1 MRASHEANMKRRSNA
16 VDFALKNH
24 LIRKKSKYEIEKGK
38 LMNVEYKHAIVDS
51 LNGRKEMIDRQKQL
65 SESRSRS
72 VV

>member
-1 MRASHEANMKRRSNA
+1 MK
-16 VDFALKNH
+16 
-24 LIRKKSKYEIEKGK
+24 IEKGIM
-38 LMNVEYKHAIVDS
+38 MNVEYKHAIVDS